1 VVIDALDLLSNTLS
15 GTEIAMNKP
24 SKKERSNRR
33 KAKLGAKR
41 RKQRARAGH

>member
-15 GTEIAMNKP
+15 GTEIAMKKP

>member
-1 VVIDALDLLSNTLS
+1 MPPAIQRVANFCTN
-15 GTEIAMNKP
+15 GTAMKKP
-24 SKKERSNRR
+24 SKKVRANRR

>member
-1 VVIDALDLLSNTLS
+1 VVIDALNYASHTLS
-15 GTEIAMNKP
+15 GRKIAMKKP

>member
-1 VVIDALDLLSNTLS
+1 VVIDALNSLSSTLS
-15 GTEIAMNKP
+15 GTEIAMKKP